1 MKPLPNQHPTF
12 TVFVPTY
19 NRAHL
24 LPRLLESIEAQ
35 TFQDFE
41 LLIVDDG
48 STDETQDYLQA
59 YQPKGAYTLR
69 VFRQENQ
76 GRHIAFNL
84 AFEQAC
90 GFLFTTINSD
100 DTMPPNALER
110 FWYWWNYAQEH
121 YPTEQIVGVEGL
133 CADMDTHE
141 IIGDP
146 FPQSPMVSDRVE
158 MHFVHR
164 RHGDKVR
171 AVRTD
176 IISRYRF
183 PQFPNEKFVPPA
195 YLWHQLGFDRHRLLF
210 VNEVL
215 CYKEYREDGITK
227 NRFRT
232 LSRNPRSIAYCHRSF
247 IERALQDGRVP
258 PEEILSAFVYWVRFT
273 LYTEPLYA
281 MVVQSRRFRLPM
293 RMWLKGLLVGL
304 RRRLR
309 DIKRLRHEASEIGS
323 PLIS

>member
-176 IISRYRF
+176 IIAQYRF
-183 PQFPNEKFVPPA
+183 PKIPGEKYILPS

-215 CYKEYREDGITK
+215 CYKEYREDGVSK
-227 NRFRT
+227 NKLKVF
-232 LSRNPRSIAYCHRSF
+232 SRNPRGVACYHALVVHRS
-247 IERALQDGRVP
+247 IQDGRVP
-258 PEEILSAFVYWVRFT
+258 TGEIILSFARWVRFS
-273 LYTEPLYA
+273 LYT
-281 MVVQSRRFRLPM
+281 QSFGAVLRMSREFALPAGSRFG
-293 RMWLKGLLVGL
+293 GLMIGVYL
-304 RRRLR
+304 RLR
-309 DIKRLRHEASEIGS
+309 DWWRLRRM
-323 PLIS
+323 PR

>member
-1 MKPLPNQHPTF
+1 MTNGGDARPTF

-24 LPRLLESIEAQ
+24 LPRLMESVEAQ

-48 STDETQDYLQA
+48 STDETQDYLQS

-76 GRHIAFNL
+76 GRHIAFNA

-90 GFLFTTINSD
+90 GLLFTTINSD

-121 YPTEQIVGVEGL
+121 YPNERIVGVEAL
-133 CADMDTHE
+133 CADMDTHAV
-141 IIGDP
+141 IGDR
-146 FPQSPMVSDRVE
+146 FPRSPMVSDRIE

-164 RHGDKVR
+164 CRGDKVR

-176 IISRYRF
+176 VISQYRF
-183 PQFPNEKFVPPA
+183 PQFHKEKYINPS
-195 YLWHQLGFDRHRLLF
+195 YLWHQLGFYRHLLLF
-210 VNEVL
+210 VNEAL
-215 CYKEYREDGITK
+215 CYKEYREDGVTK

-232 LSRNPRSIAYCHRSF
+232 LSRSPRGMACYYEFFVQQSM
-247 IERALQDGRVP
+247 QDGRIP
-258 PEEILSAFVYWVRFT
+258 LNEILLSFADWVRFA
-273 LYTEPLYA
+273 LYT
-281 MVVQSRRFRLPM
+281 QSFSAVLRASRKFGLPEGT
-293 RMWLKGLLVGL
+293 WFKGVLIGS

-309 DIKRLRHEASEIGS
+309 DLWRLRKRDC
-323 PLIS
+323 